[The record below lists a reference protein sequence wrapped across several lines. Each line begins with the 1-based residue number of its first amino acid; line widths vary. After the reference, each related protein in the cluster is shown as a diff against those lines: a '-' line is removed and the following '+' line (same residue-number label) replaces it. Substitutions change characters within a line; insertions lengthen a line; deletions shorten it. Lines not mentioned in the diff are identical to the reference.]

1 MMGSKRKSGILMH
14 ISSLPSEYGIGRFS
28 KEAYDFVD
36 YLAGCEQKYW
46 QILPLSPTSYGDSP
60 YQSFSIH
67 AGNPYFIDLETL
79 VEEGLLNKSDFE
91 SIKWYDDERYV
102 DYDKLYKE
110 NFKVLRKAY
119 AKFKNNVPKKFD
131 EYIKCNDYWLSDYA
145 LFMSLKDAHN
155 GSAWNYWE
163 TPLVK
168 REEKAIKQAR
178 EKYKDDIG
186 FWKFTQYKF
195 FEQWFKLKEYANKSG
210 IEIIGDI
217 PIYVAYDSAD
227 VWCSPELFEL
237 DEDLSPINV
246 AGCPP
251 DIFSPLGQLWGNP
264 LYNWDLMKKD
274 NYSWW
279 INRIETAKNTYDIV
293 RIDHF
298 RGFDSYYSIPFGDKD
313 ATGGQWKDGPKID
326 LFKAVKE
333 SLGKVNIIAEDLGF
347 ITPSVKKLLRQ
358 SGYPGMKVLEFS
370 FEPDADSMYLPQN
383 FKTSNCFVYTG
394 THDNDTLKGWTY
406 TENKNNV
413 KYAMDYLGVKRKKD
427 LPWAIIRLAW
437 TSTAKTA
444 IAQLQDFLELGSE
457 ARMNIPSTVGN
468 NWRWR
473 ALKSDFT
480 PELQKKIAK
489 LTRLCGR

>member
-1 MMGSKRKSGILMH
+1 MSSKRKSGILMH

-36 YLAGCEQKYW
+36 YLAGCEQKSW

-79 VEEGLLNKSDFE
+79 SEEGLLDKSDFKN
-91 SIKWYDDERYV
+91 IKWCDYERYV

-131 EYIKCNDYWLSDYA
+131 EYIKINDYWLSDYA

-155 GSAWNYWE
+155 SRAWNYWE

-168 REEKAIKQAR
+168 REEKAIKQAE

-264 LYNWDLMKKD
+264 LYN
-274 NYSWW
+274 
-279 INRIETAKNTYDIV
+279 
-293 RIDHF
+293 
-298 RGFDSYYSIPFGDKD
+298 
-313 ATGGQWKDGPKID
+313 
-326 LFKAVKE
+326 
-333 SLGKVNIIAEDLGF
+333 
-347 ITPSVKKLLRQ
+347 
-358 SGYPGMKVLEFS
+358 
-370 FEPDADSMYLPQN
+370 
-383 FKTSNCFVYTG
+383 
-394 THDNDTLKGWTY
+394 
-406 TENKNNV
+406 
-413 KYAMDYLGVKRKKD
+413 
-427 LPWAIIRLAW
+427 
-437 TSTAKTA
+437 
-444 IAQLQDFLELGSE
+444 
-457 ARMNIPSTVGN
+457 
-468 NWRWR
+468 
-473 ALKSDFT
+473 
-480 PELQKKIAK
+480 
-489 LTRLCGR
+489 

>member
-1 MMGSKRKSGILMH
+1 MSSKRKSGILMH
-14 ISSLPSEYGIGRFS
+14 ISSLPSEYGIGKFG
-28 KEAYDFVD
+28 KEAYAFVD
-36 YLAGCEQKYW
+36 YLVGCKQKYW

-67 AGNPYFIDLETL
+67 AGNPYFIDFEALT
-79 VEEGLLNKSDFE
+79 EEGLLKKSDYNK
-91 SIKWYDDERYV
+91 IKWCDDERYV
-102 DYDKLYKE
+102 DYDKIYKS

-119 AKFKNNVPKKFD
+119 DAFKNNIPETYI
-131 EYIKCNDYWLSDYA
+131 EYVKENDYWLSDYA
-145 LFMSLKDAHN
+145 LFMSLKDAHD
-155 GSAWNYWE
+155 GRAWNEWE

-168 REEKAIKQAR
+168 REEKAIKQAK
-178 EKYKDDIG
+178 EKYKDDID

-195 FEQWFKLKEYANKSG
+195 YEQWFNLKNYANENG

-237 DEDLSPINV
+237 DENLSPINV

-251 DIFSPLGQLWGNP
+251 DAFTPLGQLWGNP
-264 LYNWDLMKKD
+264 LYNWELMKKD
-274 NYSWW
+274 GYSWW
-279 INRIETAKNTYDIV
+279 INRIETAKNTYDVI

-313 ATGGQWKDGPKID
+313 ATGGQWKDGPKIE
-326 LFKAVKE
+326 LFKAVKAK
-333 SLGKVNIIAEDLGF
+333 LGKVNIIAEDLGF

-370 FEPDADSMYLPQN
+370 FDPDASSVYLPQN
-383 FKTSNCFVYTG
+383 YKTQNCFVYTG
-394 THDNDTLKGWTY
+394 THDNETLKGWID
-406 TENKNNV
+406 TENKKNV
-413 KYAMDYLGVKRKKD
+413 RFAMDYLGVKRRKD

-437 TSTAKTA
+437 TSTANTA

-473 ALKSDFT
+473 AVKSDFT
-480 PELQKKIAK
+480 PELQQKIAK
-489 LTRLCGR
+489 LTQLCGR

>member
-1 MMGSKRKSGILMH
+1 MSNKRKSGILMH
-14 ISSLPSEYGIGRFS
+14 ISSLPSEYGIGKFG
-28 KEAYDFVD
+28 KEAYNFVD
-36 YLAGCEQKYW
+36 YLVDCKQKYW

-67 AGNPYFIDLETL
+67 AGNPYFIDFETL
-79 VEEGLLNKSDFE
+79 TTEGLLNKNDYNN
-91 SIKWYDDERYV
+91 INWCDDERYV

-119 AKFKNNVPKKFD
+119 DRFKNNINDAYRRYVK
-131 EYIKCNDYWLSDYA
+131 ENDYWLSDYA
-145 LFMSLKDAHN
+145 LFMSLKDAN
-155 GSAWNYWE
+155 GGKAWNEWDA
-163 TPLVK
+163 PLVK
-168 REEKAIKQAR
+168 REAKAIRQAK

-237 DEDLSPINV
+237 DENLSPINV

-264 LYNWDLMKKD
+264 LYNWELMKKD
-274 NYSWW
+274 GYSWW
-279 INRIETAKNTYDIV
+279 INRIETARKTYDVI

-358 SGYPGMKVLEFS
+358 SGHPGMKVLEFS
-370 FEPDADSMYLPQN
+370 FEPSADSMYLPQN
-383 FKTSNCFVYTG
+383 YKNSNCFVYTG
-394 THDNDTLKGWTY
+394 THDNETLKGWVD
-406 TENKNNV
+406 TENKKNV
-413 KYAMDYLGVKRKKD
+413 RYAMDYLGVKRKKD

-437 TSTAKTA
+437 TSTANTA